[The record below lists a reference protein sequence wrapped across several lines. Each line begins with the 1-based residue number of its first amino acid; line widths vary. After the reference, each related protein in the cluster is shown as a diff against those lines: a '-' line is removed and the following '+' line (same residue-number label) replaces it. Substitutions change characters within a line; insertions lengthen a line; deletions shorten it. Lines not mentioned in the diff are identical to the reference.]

1 MTAKYWLFLVLL
13 MTSLVVAIMALVKK
27 SKVVVKYSKE
37 FEEST
42 AKTLEEFKTEIRNLK
57 GSVSQIQEVVHVRK
71 SKSQ

>member
-1 MTAKYWLFLVLL
+1 MTPKDWIFLLL
-13 MTSLVVAIMALVKK
+13 IIATLVVAIMALIKK

-57 GSVSQIQEVVHVRK
+57 GSVSEIQEVVQVRK